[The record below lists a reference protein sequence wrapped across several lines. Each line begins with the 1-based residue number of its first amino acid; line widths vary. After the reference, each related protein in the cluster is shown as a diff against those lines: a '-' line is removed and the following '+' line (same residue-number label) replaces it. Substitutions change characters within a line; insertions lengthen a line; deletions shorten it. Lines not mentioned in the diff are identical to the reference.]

1 MCNIKIFDAEL
12 RFMNIIWNNE
22 PVTSTE
28 LVSIANEELGWKK
41 STTYT
46 VIRRLCERGI
56 IKNQNTRVE
65 SLVNREQVMRAETEE
80 HIGKIYSGSLKLFLT
95 TFLKR
100 EKLTRE
106 EIEELKKIVDENI
119 KKGEQ

>member
-1 MCNIKIFDAEL
+1 MDEIKIFDAEL

-22 PVTSTE
+22 PIKSTE
-28 LVSIANEELGWKK
+28 LVSIASEELGWKK

-56 IKNQNTRVE
+56 IKNKNTKIE
-65 SLVNREQVMRAETEE
+65 SLVKREQVMRSETQE
-80 HIGKIYSGSLKLFLT
+80 HLEKIYSGSLKLFFT

-100 EKLTRE
+100 RKLSKDE
-106 EIEELKKIVDENI
+106 VDELRKIVDENS
-119 KKGEQ
+119 

>member
-1 MCNIKIFDAEL
+1 MMDDIKIFDAEL
-12 RFMNIIWNNE
+12 RFMNIIWDKE
-22 PVTSTE
+22 PIKSTE

-46 VIRRLCERGI
+46 VIRRLCERGV
-56 IKNQNTRVE
+56 IKNKNTRIQ
-65 SLVNREQVMRAETEE
+65 SLVNREQVMRSETQE

-100 EKLTRE
+100 EKLSRE
-106 EIEELKKIVDENI
+106 EIEELRKIVDENI
-119 KKGEQ
+119 QKGE

>member
-1 MCNIKIFDAEL
+1 MDDIKIFDAEL
-12 RFMNIIWNNE
+12 RFMNIIWDKE
-22 PVTSTE
+22 PIKSTE

-46 VIRRLCERGI
+46 VIRRLCERGV
-56 IKNQNTRVE
+56 IKNKNTRIQ
-65 SLVNREQVMRAETEE
+65 SLVNREQVMRSETQE

-100 EKLTRE
+100 EKLSRE
-106 EIEELKKIVDENI
+106 EIEELRKIVDENI
-119 KKGEQ
+119 QKGE

>member
-1 MCNIKIFDAEL
+1 MGEIKIFDAEL

-22 PVTSTE
+22 PIKSTE

-56 IKNQNTRVE
+56 IKNKNTTIQ
-65 SLVNREQVMRAETEE
+65 SLINREQVMRAETQE

-100 EKLTRE
+100 EKLSKD

-119 KKGEQ
+119 HKGG